1 MNKKKELLVRSCILL
16 VGLLIAH
23 AGVALFL
30 LVGLGTDPFNV
41 LVQGVSQFLSNQNW
55 GFTLSHGSV
64 HRIICLLIILVL
76 LVVDR
81 SYVKVGTIVCMLCG
95 GPFIDLFNVLF
106 SPWVSESLPLVLR
119 LLITAAA
126 CCILAFGMTIVIKS
140 DAGTGP
146 NDLVSIVISDK
157 IHKRFGIVRL
167 VTDAAFVFIGFFLNA
182 SIGLGTLVCVVL
194 VGPVA
199 DFFLPVSGKMVDR
212 LLNQNKI
219 KKFLGKDYESVSN
232 AQSGG
237 AA

>member
-106 SPWVSESLPLVLR
+106 SPWVSESLPLALR